1 MFTEKSKDLLKGSI
15 AKTATV
21 SIVTQLV
28 TKFLLKTNIDIFNET
43 WLKNTLATMAGFAIH
58 DLLT

>member
-15 AKTATV
+15 TKTATV

-28 TKFLLKTNIDIFNET
+28 TKL
-43 WLKNTLATMAGFAIH
+43 G
-58 DLLT
+58 